1 MCDDEAHGYGLQLQ
15 RPDSRYKALGIR
27 QSMRRAANV
36 VWKRD
41 WTLYCHHMKLLRIV
55 QRRHLRSALK
65 IKWDHYITNG
75 EVLNRAKSADFE
87 VTLIKNRLHWIG
99 RVVRMPEERPLKAL
113 LYGEL
118 AYDSRKIG
126 RPLLWY

>member
-1 MCDDEAHGYGLQLQ
+1 MCDDEAHGYGFQLQ
-15 RPDSRYKALGIR
+15 RPDSRYEALGT

-41 WTLYCHHMKLLRIV
+41 WTLYCHHIKLLRTV

-87 VTLIKNRLHWIG
+87 ITLIKNRLRWIG
-99 RVVRMPEERPLKAL
+99 RVARMPEGRPLKAL